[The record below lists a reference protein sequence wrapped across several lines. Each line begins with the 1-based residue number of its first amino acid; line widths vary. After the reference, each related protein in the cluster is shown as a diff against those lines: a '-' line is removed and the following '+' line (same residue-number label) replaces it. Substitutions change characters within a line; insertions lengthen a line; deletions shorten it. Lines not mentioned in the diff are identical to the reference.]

1 MRQVLRTLSG
11 LTLLTL
17 LAACQSAPMPAMMA
31 PAPGMFRAPLQNM
44 QNFSAVQNQ
53 GDLVGVQGF
62 RSGDNLDVRGPLWF
76 KGKGKV
82 HNLTPD
88 AFKIEFQIASHHLIV
103 DAVRLDAQRVRFTTV
118 DVKGNRTVEA
128 IGTYQRNGN
137 TTVFDMGKGQEVEKL
152 TVRGI
157 RPGYFETD
165 VVQAGRMYPSDERGS
180 TTLKFSKAN

>member
-11 LTLLTL
+11 LTLLSM
-17 LAACQSAPMPAMMA
+17 LAACQSAPMMPAMMP
-31 PAPGMFRAPLQNM
+31 PAPGMFRAPM
-44 QNFSAVQNQ
+44 QNFSAFQNQ
-53 GDLVGVQGF
+53 SDLVGVQGF
-62 RSGDNLDVRGPLWF
+62 RSGDNLNVQGPLWF

-103 DAVRLDAQRVRFTTV
+103 DAVRIDAQRVRFTTV

-128 IGTYQRNGN
+128 IGTYQRTGN

-152 TVRGI
+152 TVRGV
-157 RPGYFETD
+157 RAGYFEAD
-165 VVQAGRMYPSDERGS
+165 VVQAGRLFLADERGN